1 MQEAPSRSIS
11 PKIKAA
17 QGKKGRRY
25 RRGDSS
31 PDVRVLAVTGTSDMT
46 SGDVRTSKERDCF
59 SGEDLT
65 RLLQSVDKTDNLH
78 WPALGPWF
86 SFGGG
91 FGDNRGLCQNVNFK
105 LKLVSCCS

>member
-1 MQEAPSRSIS
+1 ML
-11 PKIKAA
+11 
-17 QGKKGRRY
+17 
-25 RRGDSS
+25 
-31 PDVRVLAVTGTSDMT
+31 RVLAGTGTSDMT

-65 RLLQSVDKTDNLH
+65 RLLQAVDKGTICTGLVLD
-78 WPALGPWF
+78 PWF